1 MMRNIN
7 DANVAKIKEL
17 IVKGYS
23 NKSIVETMQIKYRIT
38 LNGTTINDIKYGRT
52 YYDVRP
58 DLNNQIK
65 SKVSNNENIDSE
77 TIADIKFLL
86 SCNEYSESEIKE
98 NYNISN
104 KKLLEIKLGYAPYH
118 LIAPEFNNILG
129 MKYPRKK
136 KSNINNKIVKDIKRQ
151 FVESNGAVLL
161 KDLAL
166 AHKIDKGTVSTIVNL
181 KCYAD
186 INKSYNSRIESILKE
201 KRKRPE
207 RKMEIRNKIT
217 QALFKQNEEK
227 EQLIKSKNEIK
238 ELRKLLNSI

>member
-1 MMRNIN
+1 
-7 DANVAKIKEL
+7 
-17 IVKGYS
+17 
-23 NKSIVETMQIKYRIT
+23 
-38 LNGTTINDIKYGRT
+38 
-52 YYDVRP
+52 
-58 DLNNQIK
+58 
-65 SKVSNNENIDSE
+65 
-77 TIADIKFLL
+77 
-86 SCNEYSESEIKE
+86 
-98 NYNISN
+98 
-104 KKLLEIKLGYAPYH
+104 
-118 LIAPEFNNILG
+118 

-136 KSNINNKIVKDIKRQ
+136 KSNIDDKIFKDIKRQ

-181 KCYAD
+181 KCYVD

-201 KRKRPE
+201 KRKRSE

-238 ELRKLLNSI
+238 DLRKLLNSR